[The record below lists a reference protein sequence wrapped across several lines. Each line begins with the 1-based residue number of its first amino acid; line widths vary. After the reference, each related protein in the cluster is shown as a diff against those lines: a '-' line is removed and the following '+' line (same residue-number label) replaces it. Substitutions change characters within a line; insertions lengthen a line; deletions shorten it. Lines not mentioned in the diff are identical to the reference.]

1 MNLHG
6 VMNLREYSSCMRGF
20 VWNLGE
26 FAGAAADLMSKIFQN
41 SILFNM
47 K

>member
-6 VMNLREYSSCMRGF
+6 AMNLREYSSCMRGF

-26 FAGAAADLMSKIFQN
+26 SDGAAADLMSKILQN
-41 SILFNM
+41 SILYNV